1 MCTLHEARAFLFD
14 LPPLRARQLGVEGVG
29 EGKGEGEREGKGEG
43 ERVPERGGDG
53 EGAFTG
59 RGCGREGVCKG
70 GDGRRV
76 LAVELRADRFL
87 RRMVRILVRVLSRV
101 QVFLNE

>member
-1 MCTLHEARAFLFD
+1 
-14 LPPLRARQLGVEGVG
+14 
-29 EGKGEGEREGKGEG
+29 
-43 ERVPERGGDG
+43 
-53 EGAFTG
+53 
-59 RGCGREGVCKG
+59 
-70 GDGRRV
+70 V